1 MSGAEL
7 YMGYLT
13 KANKALYVKVVVKIL
28 NMIKAEAIFH
38 PGNIGREMLKVGTAM
53 AVTHM
58 GSLRGPEVLMLD
70 LVGICTYISKGINGT
85 MPEVNTLEVGKD
97 LFEAPHI

>member
-38 PGNIGREMLKVGTAM
+38 PGNIGR
-53 AVTHM
+53 
-58 GSLRGPEVLMLD
+58 
-70 LVGICTYISKGINGT
+70 
-85 MPEVNTLEVGKD
+85 
-97 LFEAPHI
+97 